1 MAEALTTE
9 ITRSDSDIRSE
20 LRGHVSLNRLAD
32 KCRKGLVSEVM
43 TTSDFAYM
51 ADLIDRGVMQGNLN
65 ESLPLVYETIGWR
78 RDNRDFRAARDYEIN
93 AARTIPRVEE
103 KGEYKPLDP
112 EISDYE
118 FQVYKYG
125 CQWDVSWEAWLS
137 DGRDLRL
144 IADYPPSLGLSA
156 RYTRAE
162 EFTRAYAVGNPL
174 LVAGRNWFN
183 VANPFASGNTA
194 LTPANLAQAIT
205 LMRSFPD
212 ASGNVRVYAGPLYLV
227 VPPAQAILA
236 RQMAASN
243 SASLEW
249 AGFGN
254 QGATSVQMTGPPQ
267 VTIAGV
273 VEDPFLPAVDPVN
286 GNTAWYLFADP
297 NFVPAI
303 RYGYLVGYEQ
313 PEIWVRDSDAR
324 ALMGGSEDPFA
335 GSWAT
340 DDIEFKLRF
349 TFGVGYAKWQGILG
363 ATGEGDEEELQ

>member
-9 ITRSDSDIRSE
+9 ITRSDSDMSE
-20 LRGHVSLNRLAD
+20 LRGHLSLNRFARNL
-32 KCRKGLVSEVM
+32 RQGVVSEVM

-51 ADLIDRGVMQGNLN
+51 ADLIDRGVMQGNLD
-65 ESLPLVYETIGWR
+65 ESVPLVYETIGWR
-78 RDNRDFRAARDYEIN
+78 RDSGDFRPARDYEIN

-103 KGEYKPLDP
+103 KGEYRPLDP
-112 EISDYE
+112 DTINYE

-144 IADYPPSLGLSA
+144 LADYPASWGLSA
-156 RYTRAE
+156 RYTRAQL
-162 EFTRAYAVGNPL
+162 FTTAYAVGNPL

-183 VANPFASGNTA
+183 AANPFNSGNTA
-194 LTPANLAQAIT
+194 LTPENLAQAIT
-205 LMRSFPD
+205 LMRSFVD
-212 ASGNVRVYAGPLYLV
+212 ASANVRVYAGPIYLV
-227 VPPAQAILA
+227 VPPGQAILA
-236 RQMAASN
+236 HQIAASN
-243 SASLEW
+243 SASLQW

-254 QGATSVQMTGPPQ
+254 QGATGVQMTGPPQ

-273 VEDPFLPAVDPVN
+273 VEDPFLPAVDNVN

-297 NFVPAI
+297 RLVPAV
-303 RYGYLVGYEQ
+303 RYGYLRGYEQ

-324 ALMGGSEDPFA
+324 ALMGGGEDPFA